1 MATGSRWCSAANSCP
16 TSRTD
21 SVIRPGQ
28 ATRPARRLRSR
39 SSSSIRAAQR
49 CGAGRT
55 RRTGADN
62 RPSCSTGRLAYAR
75 FRNCSLL
82 GIVTFVR
89 WCDEEIKIALS
100 RSSFSRWRYQL
111 RRALVFPLSVTGQG
125 TVHRAPCTIREEV
138 RSDAVSPICATS
150 LCSQQ
155 HGGAS
160 GAAARL
166 RRSFFSRPR
175 TKRESGR
182 HLSTASRAHSP
193 AVW

>member
-55 RRTGADN
+55 CRTGADN

-125 TVHRAPCTIREEV
+125 PVHRAPCTVHRAPLERKCAAM
-138 RSDAVSPICATS
+138 RSRRF
-150 LCSQQ
+150 
-155 HGGAS
+155 
-160 GAAARL
+160 ARL
-166 RRSFFSRPR
+166 RCAASNMA
-175 TKRESGR
+175 GR
-182 HLSTASRAHSP
+182 RAPQRGCAAPSSP
-193 AVW
+193 ARARSANLGAT